1 MSNIFVHPLEAAITP
16 ELRQWL
22 VLQAS
27 AGISPAQT
35 HKAMLDVGWSPEIAQ
50 YAVTTVIARFL
61 QDPQSIV
68 ANERP
73 RQSAT
78 AQPQQSTASAVDMPD
93 VNLQD
98 KPSHI
103 VLGEQTVRVVASLQH
118 PRVVVLANF
127 LSDSECEALVAAAE
141 PRMRRSLTVNTDSAA
156 GDDSL
161 SADRTSDGMFFE
173 RGESDL
179 IARIEAR
186 IAALLDWPA
195 DHGEGL
201 QVLHY
206 LPGAQYKPHHD
217 YFDPNAPSAP
227 ALLRRGGQRLGTLLM
242 YLNTPE
248 KGGGTT
254 FPAVGLEVAAQKGYA
269 VFFSY
274 DKPDAS
280 TLSLHGGAPVIEGQK
295 WVATK
300 WLREGIFS

>member
-27 AGISPAQT
+27 AGATPEKT
-35 HKAMLDVGWSPEIAQ
+35 HKAMLDVGWSPEIAH
-50 YAVTTVIARFL
+50 YAVTTVVARFL

-68 ANERP
+68 P
-73 RQSAT
+73 SASLASGT
-78 AQPQQSTASAVDMPD
+78 AAEPQPELASASAMPD
-93 VNLQD
+93 VDLQD
-98 KPSHI
+98 KPSHLD
-103 VLGEQTVRVVASLQH
+103 LGEHRIRVVASLQH
-118 PRVVVLANF
+118 PRVVVLADF
-127 LSDSECEALVAAAE
+127 LTEAECEALIAAAE
-141 PRMRRSLTVNTDSAA
+141 PRMRRSLTVNNDSTA
-156 GDDSL
+156 GGDAL

-173 RGESDL
+173 RGESAL

-186 IAALLDWPA
+186 IAALLDWPV

-217 YFDPNAPSAP
+217 YFDPQAPSAP

-300 WLREGIFS
+300 WLREGTFT